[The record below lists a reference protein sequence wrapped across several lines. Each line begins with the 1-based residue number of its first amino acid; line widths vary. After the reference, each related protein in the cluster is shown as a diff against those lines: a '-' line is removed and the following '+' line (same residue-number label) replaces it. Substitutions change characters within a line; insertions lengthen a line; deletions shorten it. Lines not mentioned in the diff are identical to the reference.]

1 MKISNLITFAI
12 EGPDKVGKA
21 TQSSLLSNS
30 LHDLKLSPHLIEV
43 PSKSHACYSKI
54 YDMLRRREDGS
65 APAMDHPEIFQ
76 TYQTA
81 NRFHIQ
87 DDLQRIAIT
96 KVSAQ
101 VWQRVVIFDRWHV
114 SSLVYGRAAQM
125 AEDKLAVIGEGMLI
139 PDLTFVLDGAG
150 FNRPEL
156 EDDAYEDDSPFQTKV
171 HRLYQEYGRGDDAVI
186 HIDAHRPRE
195 IVHEQIYAA
204 VRATLRARDIP

>member
-1 MKISNLITFAI
+1 MKIPNLITFAI

-87 DDLQRIAIT
+87 DDLHRIAAGGRT
-96 KVSAQ
+96 
-101 VWQRVVIFDRWHV
+101 VVVFDRWHV
-114 SSLVYGRAAQM
+114 SSLVYGRAAHM
-125 AEDKLAVIGEGMLI
+125 NEDKLAVIGEGMII

-171 HRLYQEYGRGDDAVI
+171 HRLYQEYGRGDDAVL

-204 VRATLRARDIP
+204 VRATLLARDIL